1 MDSFLNL
8 LKEYPRHA
16 FIFQLFNGEIIE
28 GKVVS
33 LRLNSAQMK
42 PMAIRIEMPKSNDK
56 LHLGFDNFGFATGQ
70 ILFIKH
76 IKAVALSNTQPL
88 NFILIHE
95 NI

>member
-1 MDSFLNL
+1 MDLFLNL
-8 LKEYPRHA
+8 LKEYPRHV
-16 FIFQLFNGEIIE
+16 FIFQLFNGETVE

-33 LRLNSAQMK
+33 LRLNCSQMK
-42 PMAIRIEMPKSNDK
+42 PMAIRIEMPKLNDK

-70 ILFIKH
+70 ILYIKH